1 MDFVDSAGDGVPPGS
16 REPRRRHLLPYEPR
30 LVAWHLRR
38 WRSGR
43 KYDVA
48 KTEHDNGREYVR
60 LFAAYCVGRKLQAL
74 TGCLVPVVVIGFAL
88 GVSDGWPALLAGSV
102 GVVVSFAV
110 WGIGM
115 VRMFQ
120 ADKSRKEYQQA
131 RLLTPQ

>member
-48 KTEHDNGREYVR
+48 KTEHDNGPEYVR
-60 LFAAYCVGRKLQAL
+60 LYAAAYYIDMRLMKVVG
-74 TGCLVPVVVIGFAL
+74 VIGLAPAIILGGLYGLGRGFA
-88 GVSDGWPALLAGSV
+88 GFGIIAPA
-102 GVVVSFAV
+102 
-110 WGIGM
+110 
-115 VRMFQ
+115 
-120 ADKSRKEYQQA
+120 E
-131 RLLTPQ
+131 